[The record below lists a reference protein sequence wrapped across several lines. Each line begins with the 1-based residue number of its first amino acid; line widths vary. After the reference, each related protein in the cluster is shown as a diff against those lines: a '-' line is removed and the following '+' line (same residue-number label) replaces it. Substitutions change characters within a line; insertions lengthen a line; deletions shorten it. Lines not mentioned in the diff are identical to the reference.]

1 MKQVVINGTTYNID
15 CNAFTYIKY
24 QSFFKTGIIQDM
36 NIIKNYLV
44 KQTLISKKYEKENIS
59 EEKKNSIVAEL
70 LVNETDEF
78 VRIVTQIVWILIFT
92 ANEQI
97 ISYESW
103 LKSIKKFNI
112 ADKWIAEVTE
122 FAVATFC

>member
-44 KQTLISKKYEKENIS
+44 KQTLMSKKYEKENIS

>member
-1 MKQVVINGTTYNID
+1 MKQVIINEKTYNID

-36 NIIKNYLV
+36 NIIKNYLA
-44 KQTLISKKYEKENIS
+44 KQTLISRKYEKENIS